1 MNGYYPGRA
10 THAVTGIPVVPDP
23 PESFSKIAEDALSA
37 SGRLIHEGEL
47 VESPKHPAHIMSV
60 HEESGYRYVTV
71 DRLLESVGDEPAV
84 VYPDG
89 SKFWYRGGKLHRDG
103 DKPAVVYPN
112 GVQEWWQNHQR
123 HRDGKPAVIFPD
135 SAAIVHE
142 YRGIKQHWLNGKLDH
157 EEFSPAVAAY
167 RAQLTALRKLHFG
180 EE

>member
-1 MNGYYPGRA
+1 MSGYYPGRA
-10 THAVTGIPVVPDP
+10 THADTGLPVVPDP
-23 PESFSKIAEDALSA
+23 PDSLPKIEEVPEAAPPA
-37 SGRLIHEGEL
+37 MA
-47 VESPKHPAHIMSV
+47 HPAHIMSV

-71 DRLLESVGDEPAV
+71 DRLLESIGDEPAV
-84 VYPDG
+84 IYPDG
-89 SKFWYRGGKLHRDG
+89 SKFWYRAGKLHRDG

-142 YRGIKQHWLNGKLDH
+142 YRGVKQHWLNGKLDH
-157 EEFSPAVAAY
+157 EEFPPAVAAY